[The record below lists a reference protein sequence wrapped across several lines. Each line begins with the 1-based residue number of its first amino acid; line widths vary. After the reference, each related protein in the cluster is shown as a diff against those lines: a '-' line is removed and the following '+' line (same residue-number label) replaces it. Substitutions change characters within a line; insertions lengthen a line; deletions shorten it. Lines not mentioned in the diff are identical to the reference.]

1 MSSLAILLS
10 LLWRAT
16 LFAPVFLIF
25 YIVVVATW
33 ISRFFLPLPFAI
45 ACYTEDWHIASA
57 YAAAWTFS
65 FILWRSARFRGLL
78 EKPPSF
84 M

>member
-1 MSSLAILLS
+1 MQEFSAVWS

-33 ISRFFLPLPFAI
+33 ISRFFLPIPFAI
-45 ACYTEDWHIASA
+45 AWYTEDWHIAAA
-57 YAAAWTFS
+57 YAAAWTIS
-65 FILWRSARFRGLL
+65 ILLWRSARFRGLL
-78 EKPPSF
+78 EKPPSL